1 MTDSGATLAVALYQL
16 SGEGWYMNEAY
27 ATAVVLIVI
36 VLALNLLAEL
46 IGGKLSR
53 KLGGTTNTNQGL
65 FSKIRGKINGKKT
78 AKNA

>member
-1 MTDSGATLAVALYQL
+1 
-16 SGEGWYMNEAY
+16 MNEAY

-36 VLALNLLAEL
+36 VLALNLLSEL

-53 KLGGTTNTNQGL
+53 KLGGTTSANQGL
-65 FSKIRGKINGKKT
+65 FAKIRGKINGKKT

>member
-1 MTDSGATLAVALYQL
+1 
-16 SGEGWYMNEAY
+16 MNEAY